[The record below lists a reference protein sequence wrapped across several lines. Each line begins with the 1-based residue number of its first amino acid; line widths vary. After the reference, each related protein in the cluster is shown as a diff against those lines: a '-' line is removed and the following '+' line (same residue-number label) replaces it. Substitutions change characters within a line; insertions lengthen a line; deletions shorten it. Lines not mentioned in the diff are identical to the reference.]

1 MFDRKPKNLRRRR
14 KLGATMLAGVALLMF
29 GNSPAF
35 AQTAANPYSDP
46 AKPALAKGNM
56 KLDPSR
62 AALVVIDP
70 QNDFMTPQGRAWPVV
85 GESVTE
91 HKVVPHLD
99 QLFAAAKQA
108 GMVVAI
114 SPHHYYKW
122 DHSWKVQGP
131 LEIFQHDA
139 GIFDRK
145 GPYTL
150 EGFEGSGA
158 DFLPQFKK
166 HIHDGQTIIASPHKL
181 YGPQLNDIAFQLRK
195 QGVSQIVLAGMLA
208 NMCVES
214 HLREFLEQGF
224 EVAVIRDAVAAPKLP
239 EGDGYLAALINF
251 RYMAN
256 GLWTTDDA
264 VKMMKQPLVAAKR

>member
-1 MFDRKPKNLRRRR
+1 MLRHTMN
-14 KLGATMLAGVALLMF
+14 KLRATAAAVLAGAVILM
-29 GNSPAF
+29 GSGVPSNAQPA
-35 AQTAANPYSDP
+35 ADLYKDP
-46 AKPALAKGNM
+46 AKPALTKGNM
-56 KLDPSR
+56 KLDVSK

-70 QNDFMTPQGRAWPVV
+70 QNDFMSPKGLAWPVV

-91 HKVVPHLD
+91 HEVVPHLN

-122 DHSWKVQGP
+122 DHTWKVQGP
-131 LEIFQHDA
+131 LEIFQHDI
-139 GIFDRK
+139 GVFDRK

-150 EGFEGSGA
+150 DGFEGSGA
-158 DFLPQFKK
+158 DFLPEFKK
-166 HIHDGQTIIASPHKL
+166 YIEDDKTIIASPHKL
-181 YGPQLNDIAFQLRK
+181 YGPQLNDLTFQLRK
-195 QGVSQIVLAGMLA
+195 QGVTQIILAGMLA

-214 HLREFLEQGF
+214 HLREFLEEGF
-224 EVAVIRDAVAAPKLP
+224 EVAVIRDAIAATKLP
-239 EGDGYLAALINF
+239 EGDGYQAALINF

-264 VKMMKQPLVAAKR
+264 IKMMTTH

>member
-1 MFDRKPKNLRRRR
+1 MFGQKIKAKWSFRSVTFAL
-14 KLGATMLAGVALLMF
+14 TGVALITISHGAAL
-29 GNSPAF
+29 
-35 AQTAANPYSDP
+35 AQSAVDPYSDP
-46 AKPALAKGNM
+46 AKPALTKGKM
-56 KLDPSR
+56 KLDIHR

-70 QNDFMTPQGRAWPVV
+70 QNDFMSPSGAAWPILS
-85 GESVTE
+85 ESVTE

-122 DHSWKVQGP
+122 DHTWKVQGP
-131 LEIFQHDA
+131 LEMFQHDN
-139 GIFDRK
+139 GVFDRK

-158 DFLPQFKK
+158 DFLPAFKK
-166 HIHDGQTIIASPHKL
+166 YIEDDKTIIASPHKL
-181 YGPQLNDIAFQLRK
+181 YGPQLNDLTFQLRK
-195 QGVSQIVLAGMLA
+195 QGVTQIVLAGMLA

-214 HLREFLEQGF
+214 HLREFLEEGF

-239 EGDGYLAALINF
+239 EGDGNLAALINF

-256 GLWTTDDA
+256 GLWTTDEA
-264 VKMMKQPLVAAKR
+264 VKMMKAQAASSRK

>member
-1 MFDRKPKNLRRRR
+1 MFHHRPSKATRKHVS
-14 KLGATMLAGVALLMF
+14 ALAVIAAFTFGVLS
-29 GNSPAF
+29 GSPA
-35 AQTAANPYSDP
+35 TARVPAAHAPVDPYADP
-46 AKPALAKGNM
+46 VNPALTRGSM
-56 KLDPSR
+56 KLDPSK
-62 AALVVIDP
+62 AALVIIDP
-70 QNDFMTPQGRAWPVV
+70 QNDFMSPQGIAWPAV

-91 HKVVPHLD
+91 HQVVPHLD

-114 SPHHYYKW
+114 SPHHYYQW
-122 DHSWKVQGP
+122 DHTWKVQGP
-131 LEIFQHDA
+131 LEIYQHKL

-166 HIHDGQTIIASPHKL
+166 YIEDGKTIIASPHKL
-181 YGPQLNDIAFQLRK
+181 YGPQVNDLAFQLRK
-195 QGVSQIVLAGMLA
+195 QGVTQIVLAGMLA

-214 HLREFLEQGF
+214 HLREFLEEGF
-224 EVAVIRDAVAAPKLP
+224 EVAVVRDAVAAPKIP
-239 EGDGYLAALINF
+239 EGDGYLAALINY

-256 GLWTTDDA
+256 VLWTTADT
-264 VKMMKQPLVAAKR
+264 VQMMKK